1 MLEQKAAD
9 ARERQEVLN
18 EIQAK
23 REQNRKLKDIESKE
37 KLKEL
42 NEMKF
47 DKIKEHEV
55 LLKEKAF
62 VLSLLKKNPQ
72 LLSQIE
78 DKTAPPRQFIQR
90 NM

>member
-47 DKIKEHEV
+47 DKI
-55 LLKEKAF
+55 
-62 VLSLLKKNPQ
+62 
-72 LLSQIE
+72 
-78 DKTAPPRQFIQR
+78 
-90 NM
+90 